1 MLVHPFQSASSTR
14 SKPKERGRGGREG
27 NTRILTHGNTQQADS
42 HLHTRDDIERFQNSG
57 LDQPVVRAPGEA
69 KAEHVLEDK

>member
-1 MLVHPFQSASSTR
+1 M
-14 SKPKERGRGGREG
+14 EGRG
-27 NTRILTHGNTQQADS
+27 RILTHGNTQQADS

>member
-1 MLVHPFQSASSTR
+1 M
-14 SKPKERGRGGREG
+14 EG
-27 NTRILTHGNTQQADS
+27 EWNPGIPTHGNTQQANRQ
-42 HLHTRDDIERFQNSG
+42 LHARNDIERFQNSG

>member
-1 MLVHPFQSASSTR
+1 MS
-14 SKPKERGRGGREG
+14 
-27 NTRILTHGNTQQADS
+27 ILTHGNTQQADS
-42 HLHTRDDIERFQNSG
+42 HLHAGDDIERFQNSG